1 MYYIQSIKLKRW
13 PRRKNKLRMLMQRKR
28 QIDYMLIVLK
38 LSWLYYNKNEFR
50 LKKLK
55 FKFEYKINL

>member
-1 MYYIQSIKLKRW
+1 
-13 PRRKNKLRMLMQRKR
+13 MQRKR